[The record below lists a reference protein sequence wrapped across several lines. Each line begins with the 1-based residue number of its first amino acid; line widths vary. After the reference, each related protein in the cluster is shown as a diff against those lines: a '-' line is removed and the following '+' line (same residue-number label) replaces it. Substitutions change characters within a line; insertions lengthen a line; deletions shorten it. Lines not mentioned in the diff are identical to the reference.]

1 MRRVVVIGAGAAGLA
16 AARGLAG
23 GGCAVTVLDAG
34 ARPGGRLASAEVDGV
49 RFDPAGTLV
58 ATADRHVLALL
69 AELGASDRLLALG
82 AGGLAQTC
90 RGRLA
95 PIDASSRLGVA
106 RIPGV
111 RPLDARR
118 LVRLDRLLARY
129 APQLDADA
137 PERGAG
143 LDDRSL
149 RDFAMLYFGR
159 SVAERWIGP
168 FATAGTGN
176 RVEDASRLLFLL
188 RASSHRAASLATLRG
203 GVGRLLAD
211 AASGLD
217 VRLGA
222 RATSLTALDDG
233 GFEVAFETDAGAGQA
248 PADAVVLANAAP
260 DALAL
265 AGGVLTTAERDYLGG
280 VAYAPG
286 LALALGFERRPFE
299 APRRIQVPQA
309 DDWPLDTLTLLP
321 AEAAEGVPAT
331 GAVAVATATVEW
343 AARHAGAP
351 DDVVAKDLAGVL
363 SRLVPGT
370 RHGAAFGQVTRFAAF
385 MPRFDAGHFRRLA
398 AFRRVLGDRRAEGR
412 RLYFAGDHLAGP
424 GLDAALGSGRRAAA
438 DLLADLSCRPLIPEA
453 PRA

>member
-34 ARPGGRLASAEVDGV
+34 SRPGGRLASADVDGV
-49 RFDPAGTLV
+49 VFDPAGTLV

-69 AELGASDRLLALG
+69 AEVGATDRLIALG
-82 AGGLAQTC
+82 ARGVAQTC
-90 RGRLA
+90 RGRTALV
-95 PIDASSRLGVA
+95 DASSRLGVA

-111 RPLDARR
+111 RPLDALR

-129 APQLDADA
+129 ARHLDPDA
-137 PERGAG
+137 PERGAP

-149 RDFAMLYFGR
+149 RDFATLYFGR

-168 FATAGTGN
+168 VATVGTGN

-188 RASSHRAASLATLRG
+188 RAASHRAASLAALRG

-222 RATSLTALDDG
+222 RATSLTSLDDG
-233 GFEVAFETDAGAGQA
+233 GFEVAFETDAGAGHA

-265 AGGVLTTAERDYLGG
+265 AGGALSTAERDYLDG
-280 VAYAPG
+280 VAYAPCV
-286 LALALGFERRPFE
+286 ALTLGFARRPFE
-299 APRRIQVPQA
+299 APRRIGVPQA
-309 DDWPLDTLTLLP
+309 DGWPLDALVLLP
-321 AEAAEGVPAT
+321 AEAAEGLPAE
-331 GAVAVATATVEW
+331 GGLAVAVASAEW
-343 AARHAGAP
+343 AERHAGAP

-370 RHGAAFGQVTRFAAF
+370 RHAAAFGQVTRFAAA
-385 MPRFDAGHFRRLA
+385 MPRFDVGHFRRLA
-398 AFRRVLGDRRAEGR
+398 DFRRVLDDRRAEGR

-424 GLDAALGSGRRAAA
+424 WLDAALGSGRRAAR
-438 DLLADLSCRPLIPEA
+438 DVLADLA
-453 PRA
+453 P